1 MKNFKLVLALLTC
14 ISLIALPS
22 YAADPAIRVLSL
34 QNQAVTFD
42 HLLKQTVVDVS
53 TTAAITSYDA
63 VSTSTVDVYMLPD
76 KVEYPIKLRIQ
87 NHGTA
92 SLTYVPY
99 VAATTGL
106 ILPTATA
113 AHLLTPSGSPVT
125 GSNVYEAV
133 FYQEPNI
140 SIGATAQQEVVIEVW
155 GRKNTE

>member
-1 MKNFKLVLALLTC
+1 MKNFKLVLALLVCTA
-14 ISLIALPS
+14 LIALPS

-42 HLLKQTVVDVS
+42 HLLKQTVVKVS
-53 TTAAITSYDA
+53 NTAAITSYDA
-63 VSTSTVDVYMLPD
+63 VSTNTVDVYMLPD
-76 KVEYPIKLRIQ
+76 KIEYPIKLRIQ
-87 NHGTA
+87 NHGAA

-99 VAATTGL
+99 VTTTTGI

-113 AHLLTPSGSPVT
+113 AHLLTPSGLSVIG
-125 GSNVYEAV
+125 GSAYEAV